1 MFALFCCCT
10 FLLICSTNIHQF
22 FLYFFLFPS
31 DSEESDDDL
40 TIGRTTCLLDKEDL
54 DKSILFMLEQENQ
67 LRVKKKKKRRRKPS
81 ACPCPRTVVALARGS
96 LARRRPWIALARRCP
111 HPREE
116 KDRGDKLSISQ
127 SRVALNLANF
137 CYRKDLERIFIK
149 VALCLVLCSAEV
161 VDSHL
166 SAVRRDHEKISQ
178 IEERR
183 IRDDAA
189 LEEAKKKAVLEE
201 KLHQEK
207 AKAEAE
213 AEVSLFQGLQFR
225 YLPPGTGGTYWSAR
239 LSAKLRATK
248 LAEEAER
255 AALEAAQRAAEEAAE
270 SKAAA
275 SEDAK
280 KKSMD
285 HDEEERKERGS
296 FSKVPKEVQ
305 LTTGNQIFHYLF
317 IESSLRF
324 AILVCTIVPINSW
337 Y

>member
-67 LRVKKKKKRRRKPS
+67 LRVKK
-81 ACPCPRTVVALARGS
+81 
-96 LARRRPWIALARRCP
+96 
-111 HPREE
+111 
-116 KDRGDKLSISQ
+116 LSISQ

-137 CYRKDLERIFIK
+137 CYRKDLERI

-239 LSAKLRATK
+239 LSVHRPPATGRFCQKSTVGGRLKGEIDRRRSIEGEIDRRRSIEREKGRKKKKRKKKKKKKRGEKKTYRSRAV
-248 LAEEAER
+248 LAR
-255 AALEAAQRAAEEAAE
+255 APSPTPTIRGHSFSRAGRKIEAASPR
-270 SKAAA
+270 
-275 SEDAK
+275 
-280 KKSMD
+280 
-285 HDEEERKERGS
+285 R
-296 FSKVPKEVQ
+296 
-305 LTTGNQIFHYLF
+305 
-317 IESSLRF
+317 
-324 AILVCTIVPINSW
+324 
-337 Y
+337 